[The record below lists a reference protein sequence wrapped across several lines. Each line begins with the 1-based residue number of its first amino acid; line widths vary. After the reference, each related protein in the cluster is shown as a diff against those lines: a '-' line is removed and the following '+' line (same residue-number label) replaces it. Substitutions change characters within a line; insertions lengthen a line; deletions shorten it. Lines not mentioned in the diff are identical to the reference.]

1 MLLGNV
7 TRITWIIAMTQSG
20 SRICMQVQI
29 SWADLAWYL
38 WLGLL
43 KALQASSEYLLST
56 TRNLQ
61 RNVEAITISMQVLPF
76 SY

>member
-1 MLLGNV
+1 MLLGNI

-20 SRICMQVQI
+20 SRICGQVQI
-29 SWADLAWYL
+29 SWADLACQS
-38 WLGLL
+38 GLL
-43 KALQASSEYLLST
+43 KALQAASEYLLST

-61 RNVEAITISMQVLPF
+61 RNAEAITISLQVLPF